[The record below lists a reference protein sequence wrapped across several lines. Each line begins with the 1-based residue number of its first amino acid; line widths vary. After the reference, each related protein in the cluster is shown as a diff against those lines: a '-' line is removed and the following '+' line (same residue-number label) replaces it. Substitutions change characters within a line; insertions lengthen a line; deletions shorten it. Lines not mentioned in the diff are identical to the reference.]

1 MKTVYI
7 PKGETVTYETLETE
21 RLVVKGCL
29 KVAYGIRARS
39 ITGNGMIDAQTI
51 HADDIC
57 VREIEAG
64 SVICKRLLA
73 EQVQTPELI
82 VSDCA
87 AVSTFLSAAYVKAGK
102 LTVAVSEVDEVDA
115 EEVVN
120 LRPGK
125 RGLLRTLILSALVSL
140 WLAVF
145 GPGGRKEP
153 DEESETTADDDAETT
168 PAPVSVEDARKA
180 LDRASEAAE
189 DDVVRTQVA
198 KTVREIM
205 EENGL
210 PFNEGDVELKRIVSS
225 FLLLR
230 EQGYTLRVLPGTP
243 EENAPVFDFASGRI
257 EDPAA

>member
-1 MKTVYI
+1 MKTIYI
-7 PKGETVTYETLETE
+7 PKGETVSYESLETE
-21 RLVVKGCL
+21 RLVVRGCL
-29 KVAYGIRARS
+29 KVAYGVHARS
-39 ITGNGMIDAQTI
+39 IIGNGYLDAQTI
-51 HADDIC
+51 YADDIRA
-57 VREIEAG
+57 REIEAG
-64 SVICKRLLA
+64 SVICKRLIA
-73 EQVQTPELI
+73 ERVQTPELI
-82 VSDCA
+82 AGDSAV
-87 AVSTFLSAAYVKAGK
+87 VSTFLSAAYVKAGK

-153 DEESETTADDDAETT
+153 DEESETTADDDAGTT

-230 EQGYTLRVLPGTP
+230 SQSYTLRVIPGTP
-243 EENAPVFDFASGRI
+243 EENAPVFDFESMQI
-257 EDPAA
+257 EKKAA

>member
-1 MKTVYI
+1 MKTIYI
-7 PKGETVTYETLETE
+7 PKGETVSYETLETE

-51 HADDIC
+51 HANDIC
-57 VREIEAG
+57 VREIDAA
-64 SVICKRLLA
+64 SVICKRLIA

-82 VSDCA
+82 ASECA
-87 AVSTFLSAAYVKAGK
+87 AVSTFLSAAYVKTGK

-115 EEVVN
+115 DEAVN

-125 RGLLRTLILSALVSL
+125 RGLLRTLILSVLVSL